1 MDKLG
6 IDIRK
11 SSEAEHLQLMTFL
24 EVQGFA
30 IYQGSRNFKKTLEYP
45 YLYYGTMWVGH
56 QSTIHDRLLTT
67 TEFLRKYRG
76 TLKDIYD

>member
-1 MDKLG
+1 MKTFG

-11 SSEAEHLQLMTFL
+11 SNEAEHLELMTFL
-24 EVQGFA
+24 EVKGHN
-30 IYQGSRNFKKTLEYP
+30 IYYGSQDFEKTLQFP

-56 QSTIHDRLLTT
+56 QSTIHDRVVTT